1 MATAAIEAL
10 ATIAPF
16 LAGLGLFFCGV
27 HFIAVNITPLA
38 GRRFRTVLLRVA
50 NQPWLAALTGITAGV
65 ITQSSNAV
73 TYVVIG
79 LVAGGILDKR
89 RAILVP
95 TWSHVGTSIL
105 VVLVAIDFRIA
116 ASYAVALA
124 GFAVYFGLSRSDRM
138 RHAVNSLLGAGLLFL
153 GLEML
158 KSGAG
163 PLRDLLVADGVVQ
176 YAASAPIMLF
186 VFGAALTFLCQSSTV
201 ASAVSVAAVNIGLV
215 DFSGACWLIYGA
227 NLGSAANHY
236 LLSVSMS
243 GEGRQIALMQG
254 VQKLAGFAG
263 ILLAVAAGAALGIPL
278 IERAADAISTTAGG
292 KVAWVFLY
300 YQLFGSL
307 VCTAAF
313 SPLIALLERLAPP
326 TKLQELSKPAFL
338 IDEALVEPAFA
349 VDLVGREERRLL
361 DFLPTMLDGVR
372 ADVGAAGFS
381 AEMVQAA
388 GISVSRAM
396 ATYLEA
402 ILGADVERHDRE
414 RVIRLQH
421 RTSNINALFDALGNF
436 IAASTTAR
444 QWPSSGRVADQMV
457 EALHALLSALVD
469 AVASDDPADR
479 ELVLALLGHRDEL
492 MERIRQRVLREDPA
506 MPAAA
511 QEALFTATMLFERIV
526 WLARQTTMLL
536 VPAAPGANE
545 ARRT

>member
-1 MATAAIEAL
+1 MTSAAVQAL
-10 ATIAPF
+10 TTIAPF

-38 GRRFRTVLLRVA
+38 GRRFRSVLLRVA
-50 NQPWLAALTGITAGV
+50 NQPWLAATTGIVAGV

-124 GFAVYFGLSRSDRM
+124 GFAVYFGIGRSDRM
-138 RHAVNSLLGAGLLFL
+138 RHAVNTLLGAGLLFL

-176 YAASAPIMLF
+176 YAAGAPIMLF
-186 VFGAALTFLCQSSTV
+186 CLGAALTFLCQSSTV
-201 ASAVSVAAVNIGLV
+201 ASAISVAAVNIGLV
-215 DFSGACWLIYGA
+215 DFSGACWLVYGA

-236 LLSVSMS
+236 LLSVSMR
-243 GEGRQIALMQG
+243 GEARQIALMQG

-263 ILLAVAAGAALGIPL
+263 ILLVLAAGALLGMPL
-278 IERAADAISTTAGG
+278 IERAADALAATAGA
-292 KVAWVFLY
+292 KVAWVFLF

-307 VCTAAF
+307 VCTIAF
-313 SPLIALLERLAPP
+313 RPLIGLLERMAPP

-349 VDLVGREERRLL
+349 VDLAGREERRLL
-361 DFLPTMLDGVR
+361 DFLPSMLDGVR
-372 ADVGAAGFS
+372 ADAGKADAS
-381 AEMVQAA
+381 ADVVQAA
-388 GISVSRAM
+388 GISVTRAM
-396 ATYLEA
+396 AIYLEA
-402 ILGADVERHDRE
+402 ILGANVERHERE

-421 RTSNINALFDALGNF
+421 RTSNIGALFEALGNF
-436 IAASTTAR
+436 IAASDAAR
-444 QWPSSGRVADQMV
+444 KWPSSGRVADQMV
-457 EALHALLSALVD
+457 EALHALLTALVD
-469 AVASDDPADR
+469 AVASDDPSDR
-479 ELVLALLGHRDEL
+479 EMVLALLGHRDEL

-506 MPAAA
+506 MPPAA

-536 VPAAPGANE
+536 TPAAPVANE
-545 ARRT
+545 APRT